1 MRADPSRDGLD
12 FGTLEDPRPR
22 PFLVILDAD
31 KLEIF
36 SGWLSLVI
44 ACALNALFRRGGKG
58 QSPLFALS
66 EFAQFGHLKPI
77 TAGGQGRRYDVE
89 LFLVE
94 MPSRSG

>member
-22 PFLVILDAD
+22 PFLMILDAD

-36 SGWLSLVI
+36 SGWSLVI
-44 ACALNALFRRGGKG
+44 ACARYSLFRRGGKG

-77 TAGGQGRRYDVE
+77 TAGGQGRRYDVA
-89 LFLVE
+89 LFLV
-94 MPSRSG
+94 SAL